1 MNNDKI
7 NKEIFKEVGA
17 HIAET
22 AKTVRR
28 TCGKSKAQLSLLLK
42 NEYDWNSETTEE
54 LIAQIESDER
64 PLSFEEFVDVCDA
77 FGFLP
82 EKILECAKLVKRES
96 EDLNPCSFF
105 CKGLTLHPNFDRI
118 WVKS

>member
-17 HIAET
+17 YIAET
-22 AKTVRR
+22 IKTVRR
-28 TCGKSKAQLSLLLK
+28 ACGKSKAQLALLLK
-42 NEYDWNSETTEE
+42 NEYDWIANEE
-54 LIAQIESDER
+54 LIMWIENGER
-64 PLSFEEFVDVCDA
+64 QLSFEEFVDVCDA

-96 EDLNPCSFF
+96 E
-105 CKGLTLHPNFDRI
+105 
-118 WVKS
+118 KS